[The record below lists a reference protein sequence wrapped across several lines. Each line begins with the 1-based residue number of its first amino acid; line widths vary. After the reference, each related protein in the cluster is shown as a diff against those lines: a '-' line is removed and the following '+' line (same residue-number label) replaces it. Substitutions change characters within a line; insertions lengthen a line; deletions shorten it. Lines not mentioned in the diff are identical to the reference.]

1 MASKRTLEDQ
11 TDDSVSKRVKTLA
24 HEIHEACTTN
34 LNARKV
40 ELLIR
45 SCNTDDAM
53 KQEIIKDLNA
63 MKTLHEV
70 CTSEGLDIAQQLIS
84 LGVNINSFDSE
95 GDSSLHIASKNRSAP
110 LVEEL
115 LRLGAN
121 PNIRCAFD
129 NRTPLHYALIL
140 PDDYDADSLDGIV
153 AGMLPIVQCLLK
165 HGADVDAQDHC
176 GKTPLN
182 LVLSGL
188 AGENNMEIIQ
198 ELLKYNANVD
208 AKDSNGDTPLH
219 IASVEEY
226 SDVVNLLLKHN
237 ANVNSI
243 GDGLHTPL
251 MLASRFGN
259 SDVVKELLRF
269 GAKTEH
275 PTNRGYL
282 EPIHFA
288 AMGGHDLILL
298 ELLKYNAS
306 IDVSTGRDEEDETA
320 LHKATKEGHIKCVE
334 VLLEHGANMNVQNI
348 FGETPLHVALL
359 NYNISKENRHNIIKS
374 ILKYGTKID
383 LNIRTHSKLT
393 ALEMSIKFNENG
405 EVVKQLLTLSKQN
418 VSLNCLDKEGLSLLH
433 YACRNRNAE
442 VVEELLK
449 NGANPNLKSS
459 YLQKTKSPLHYVF
472 EYGCGDES
480 ISIEKHNEIIS
491 IMNCLLNY
499 GSDIEARNTDGE
511 TALYKASVWGNIP
524 AVKFLLENGAKITYG
539 HTNSA
544 LHDAA
549 GYGDTEMIELLVNHN
564 ADINK
569 MISNK
574 GTPLCTWQMFFS
586 QKTFRIRS

>member
-11 TDDSVSKRVKTLA
+11 IDEPVFKKVKNLA

-115 LRLGAN
+115 LRHGAN

-237 ANVNSI
+237 ADVNSI
-243 GDGLHTPL
+243 GDCLHTPL

-320 LHKATKEGHIKCVE
+320 LHKATKEGH
-334 VLLEHGANMNVQNI
+334 
-348 FGETPLHVALL
+348 
-359 NYNISKENRHNIIKS
+359 Y
-374 ILKYGTKID
+374 YKI
-383 LNIRTHSKLT
+383 NFEIW
-393 ALEMSIKFNENG
+393 N
-405 EVVKQLLTLSKQN
+405 
-418 VSLNCLDKEGLSLLH
+418 
-433 YACRNRNAE
+433 
-442 VVEELLK
+442 K
-449 NGANPNLKSS
+449 N
-459 YLQKTKSPLHYVF
+459 
-472 EYGCGDES
+472 
-480 ISIEKHNEIIS
+480 
-491 IMNCLLNY
+491 
-499 GSDIEARNTDGE
+499 
-511 TALYKASVWGNIP
+511 
-524 AVKFLLENGAKITYG
+524 
-539 HTNSA
+539 
-544 LHDAA
+544 
-549 GYGDTEMIELLVNHN
+549 
-564 ADINK
+564 
-569 MISNK
+569 
-574 GTPLCTWQMFFS
+574 
-586 QKTFRIRS
+586 